1 MGSSEKNIETSKDN
15 FLTGLKAEFRKIIW
29 PTKQDTAKETTAVIV
44 ISIVVGLMIALMD
57 YLIQYGVD
65 FLVKL

>member
-1 MGSSEKNIETSKDN
+1 MASSEKSIETSKEN
-15 FLTGLKAEFRKIIW
+15 FFTGVKTEFKKIIW
-29 PTKQDTAKETTAVIV
+29 PTKQATAKETTAVIV

-57 YLIQYGVD
+57 FIIQYGID

>member
-1 MGSSEKNIETSKDN
+1 MASSEKSIETSKEN
-15 FLTGLKAEFRKIIW
+15 FFTGVKAEFKKIIW
-29 PTKQDTAKETTAVIV
+29 PTKQATARETTAVIV

-57 YLIQYGVD
+57 FIIQYGID